1 MKGAIAADI
10 IASPYRDNPLPDT
23 GSIFFPLFTPS
34 IRVSQDG
41 SGRRTR
47 SRIYHAEPGLMSSVA
62 LATARW
68 KTETDES
75 IASWKELY
83 SSLPLGR
90 LRSKS
95 ELLAA
100 CVPITELSGNL
111 ADAITSASAILRA
124 SDAGKEL
131 TEAASVFVRLL
142 ASVKD
147 GASVDSLK
155 DILRQSGYDPD
166 RSPSEMRPFLNGT
179 VIQIPGGKLG
189 IGDGKPC
196 SDPSQVIPAALAAF
210 LASES
215 YEEAVRRATA
225 IGGDTCLTAF
235 LASALAEVEFGIPEG
250 IASEALDY
258 LPDTDKDLIAT
269 LERRVQHISEEENAS
284 NKRNSA
290 EEGKRFSVIRM
301 DGRQSVYVIPE
312 GADDIENAVKEVG
325 RMTQK
330 PFEIIRPED
339 QEETLKRLS
348 LQVDEDGRLL
358 DGTYAEHPRPEI
370 KALWLQDGSIRTST
384 TRKGTD
390 VAGRALPSQE
400 RRISNFN
407 EFKKLRDYASG
418 VRDELEQLCHAD
430 PPDGTHVHFASA
442 FYPVVYERRIDL
454 MQGDTL
460 RGRVVLD
467 NDGRIRVDT
476 SAMTGGVHVEGLE
489 GVLATMNLF
498 RANDTPADIR
508 LSLDRWCLDRGAI
521 EDESERRAL
530 RDGDHDADGVRLKYA
545 SNIDT
550 AISDLCGMEAEM
562 AVAVI
567 PDIAPQMA
575 EHEMQREV
583 RAEKSREKY
592 AGLTHEEAVWSRS
605 FPGSV
610 FTIGHSN
617 LPANEFEGLLR
628 KFGIQLVVDVRS
640 YPNSQFSPQYKAFRL
655 EKRLEES
662 LGIGYQQAGEAL
674 GGHQYEGKG
683 DDRKRLSYEQIMHRP
698 EFNRYMKALRECAQE
713 GTRIALMCSESD
725 PMDCHRFA
733 MLGYALA
740 HPSDGR
746 TEPIDVQHITRKG
759 YLLSQEFFENKLVRE
774 LGLSDKPDGLAEAMR
789 IKGKALIERSKDS
802 IGISLTRNMKN
813 TKGRKR

>member
-1 MKGAIAADI
+1 MKEAAEEK
-10 IASPYRDNPLPDT
+10 
-23 GSIFFPLFTPS
+23 
-34 IRVSQDG
+34 
-41 SGRRTR
+41 
-47 SRIYHAEPGLMSSVA
+47 AEEAKEAVEE
-62 LATARW
+62 TAAAVEE
-68 KTETDES
+68 KTEEVYT
-75 IASWKELY
+75 
-83 SSLPLGR
+83 GGHGQFV
-90 LRSKS
+90 
-95 ELLAA
+95 LLS
-100 CVPITELSGNL
+100 TNE
-111 ADAITSASAILRA
+111 
-124 SDAGKEL
+124 
-131 TEAASVFVRLL
+131 
-142 ASVKD
+142 
-147 GASVDSLK
+147 
-155 DILRQSGYDPD
+155 
-166 RSPSEMRPFLNGT
+166 
-179 VIQIPGGKLG
+179 IQW
-189 IGDGKPC
+189 
-196 SDPSQVIPAALAAF
+196 
-210 LASES
+210 
-215 YEEAVRRATA
+215 T
-225 IGGDTCLTAF
+225 
-235 LASALAEVEFGIPEG
+235 
-250 IASEALDY
+250 
-258 LPDTDKDLIAT
+258 
-269 LERRVQHISEEENAS
+269 
-284 NKRNSA
+284 
-290 EEGKRFSVIRM
+290 
-301 DGRQSVYVIPE
+301 
-312 GADDIENAVKEVG
+312 DDIENAVKEVG

-454 MQGDTL
+454 MQGDIL

-530 RDGDHDADGVRLKYA
+530 RDGDLDADGVRL
-545 SNIDT
+545 
-550 AISDLCGMEAEM
+550 
-562 AVAVI
+562 
-567 PDIAPQMA
+567 
-575 EHEMQREV
+575 
-583 RAEKSREKY
+583 
-592 AGLTHEEAVWSRS
+592 SRS

-655 EKRLEES
+655 GKRLEES

-746 TEPIDVQHITRKG
+746 TEPIDVQHITRNG

>member
-1 MKGAIAADI
+1 
-10 IASPYRDNPLPDT
+10 
-23 GSIFFPLFTPS
+23 
-34 IRVSQDG
+34 
-41 SGRRTR
+41 
-47 SRIYHAEPGLMSSVA
+47 
-62 LATARW
+62 
-68 KTETDES
+68 
-75 IASWKELY
+75 
-83 SSLPLGR
+83 
-90 LRSKS
+90 
-95 ELLAA
+95 
-100 CVPITELSGNL
+100 
-111 ADAITSASAILRA
+111 
-124 SDAGKEL
+124 
-131 TEAASVFVRLL
+131 
-142 ASVKD
+142 
-147 GASVDSLK
+147 
-155 DILRQSGYDPD
+155 
-166 RSPSEMRPFLNGT
+166 
-179 VIQIPGGKLG
+179 
-189 IGDGKPC
+189 
-196 SDPSQVIPAALAAF
+196 
-210 LASES
+210 
-215 YEEAVRRATA
+215 
-225 IGGDTCLTAF
+225 
-235 LASALAEVEFGIPEG
+235 
-250 IASEALDY
+250 
-258 LPDTDKDLIAT
+258 
-269 LERRVQHISEEENAS
+269 
-284 NKRNSA
+284 
-290 EEGKRFSVIRM
+290 
-301 DGRQSVYVIPE
+301 
-312 GADDIENAVKEVG
+312 
-325 RMTQK
+325 
-330 PFEIIRPED
+330 
-339 QEETLKRLS
+339 
-348 LQVDEDGRLL
+348 
-358 DGTYAEHPRPEI
+358 
-370 KALWLQDGSIRTST
+370 
-384 TRKGTD
+384 
-390 VAGRALPSQE
+390 
-400 RRISNFN
+400 
-407 EFKKLRDYASG
+407 
-418 VRDELEQLCHAD
+418 
-430 PPDGTHVHFASA
+430 
-442 FYPVVYERRIDL
+442 
-454 MQGDTL
+454 
-460 RGRVVLD
+460 
-467 NDGRIRVDT
+467 
-476 SAMTGGVHVEGLE
+476 
-489 GVLATMNLF
+489 MNLF

-521 EDESERRAL
+521 EDENERRAL